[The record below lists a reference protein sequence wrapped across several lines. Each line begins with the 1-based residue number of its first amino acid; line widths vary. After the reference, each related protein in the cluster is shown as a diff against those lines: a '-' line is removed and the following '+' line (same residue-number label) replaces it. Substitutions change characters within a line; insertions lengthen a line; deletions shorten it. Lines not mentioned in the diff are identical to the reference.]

1 MHNKSII
8 IGSYYFFNKF
18 KDYKVHDIDKL
29 VICDNLPVSTLNLRR
44 DNEDIFFIKKCS
56 KEKLFSEHLT
66 KENPLKAGK
75 FLIPEF
81 CNQFNITLND
91 LKQYVKSILAFVDN
105 KHNYQKLILDYY
117 FANNE
122 MKLTREQLNDVYIDY
137 KLNRYQLYYNAYKV
151 GSWVFFNQFNDY
163 KIHDYDYIIFENNIY
178 KHIYNQETKE
188 DIHVIPSSDK
198 LELIKIFGN
207 INGKYQTMI
216 SAFLFPEVI
225 QKLNVTI
232 DDLKEIKQQMEVLKT
247 IKPYLYAIYEFYL
260 ENNKLEL
267 SQEQLEKVYEI
278 YKKDKENK

>member
-8 IGSYYFFNKF
+8 IGSYYFFNRF

-44 DNEDIFFIKKCS
+44 NNEDIFFIKKCS
-56 KEKLFSEHLT
+56 KEKLFNDHLT

-81 CNQFNITLND
+81 CNQFNITLNE
-91 LKQYVKSILAFVDN
+91 LKQYVKPILAFIDN

-137 KLNRYQLYYNAYKV
+137 KLNRYQLYYDAYKV
-151 GSWVFFNQFNDY
+151 GSWAFYEQFDDY
-163 KIHDYDYIIFENNIY
+163 KIHDYDYVIFEHNLY
-178 KHIYNQETKE
+178 KHVYIKDTKE
-188 DIHVIPSSDK
+188 DLHIMPSDNK
-198 LELIKIFGN
+198 LELIKIFKLF
-207 INGKYQTMI
+207 NGKYQALI
-216 SAFLFPEVI
+216 CILLFPEII

-232 DDLKEIKQQMEVLKT
+232 DDLKEIKQQMELLKNDR
-247 IKPYLYAIYEFYL
+247 PYLYAIYEFYL
-260 ENNKLEL
+260 ENNEMKLTD
-267 SQEQLEKVYEI
+267 EQLKISYQL
-278 YKKDKENK
+278 YKHYKNK